1 MVIYPRGRQYT
12 GINHGKLVSDFD
24 AKFFC
29 TIIIAIRVRINN
41 LRIQVKCFYLQIK
54 QKKIN
59 MKEHKT
65 KLYEETT
72 PTPK

>member
-12 GINHGKLVSDFD
+12 GINHSKLVSDFD

-54 QKKIN
+54 QKK
-59 MKEHKT
+59 
-65 KLYEETT
+65 
-72 PTPK
+72 